1 MYKKLRPEI
10 VEQIDYIDLS
20 NIETGYIKNV
30 PMGMWFASK
39 TIDLKRNLL
48 TNYAPS
54 WSLLLSAQFK
64 PFPYSQKM
72 PNEITQDATKDAFA
86 TYSQVLT
93 RQNALMSKLE
103 LLSEEINKINTRLN
117 NIEYTINNS
126 GQTAVDKIQKEVM
139 VFENVMQN
147 DMTKF
152 KEEIFSYITNTWKG
166 YIG

>member
-1 MYKKLRPEI
+1 MF
-10 VEQIDYIDLS
+10 S
-20 NIETGYIKNV
+20 STTIE
-30 PMGMWFASK
+30 
-39 TIDLKRNLL
+39 LKRNNL
-48 TNYAPS
+48 TQYAPS

-93 RQNALMSKLE
+93 RQNTLMSKLE
-103 LLSEEINKINTRLN
+103 LLSEEINNLNKRLN
-117 NIEYTINNS
+117 NIEYTLNNT

-147 DMTKF
+147 NMNKF
-152 KEEIFSYITNTWKG
+152 KDEIFSYITNTWKG